1 MSNVHYPIPNN
12 QFRHSTLDIGHW
24 TFVVG
29 LALVAGC
36 GRSAQSE
43 RTTPDRGEVSVGYGT
58 KEPEQVT
65 GSIAS
70 LSPDERD
77 ARVAQV
83 VDMLEG
89 RVPGLS
95 VIRLPNGDV
104 SLRIRGTRSFQGDNE
119 PLLVIDDM
127 PVRGSI
133 AIALAGLVPQDIAR
147 IDVLKDAGSTAIYG
161 SRGAN
166 GVIVITTKRGR

>member
-1 MSNVHYPIPNN
+1 M
-12 QFRHSTLDIGHW
+12 L
-24 TFVVG
+24 FVI
-29 LALVAGC
+29 ALLLLAGC
-36 GRSAQSE
+36 GGSAQSE
-43 RTTPDRGEVSVGYGT
+43 HASPDRGEVSVGYGT

-70 LSPDERD
+70 LSPEERD
-77 ARVAQV
+77 ARVACV

-95 VIRLPNGDV
+95 VIRLANGDV
-104 SLRIRGTRSFQGDNE
+104 SLRIRGKRSLQGDNE
-119 PLLVIDDM
+119 PLLVIDDV

-133 AIALAGLVPQDIAR
+133 GAALAGLAPQDIAR

-166 GVIVITTKRGR
+166 GVIVITTKRGP